1 MSRPSLE
8 VADIIRRHGEDFL
21 AIYGESISADQKRLL
36 DTLVACRTAAL
47 GGHVDQCDQ
56 CDHVVV
62 SYNSCRNRH
71 CPKCQGGAIAEWL
84 EARRADL
91 LPTDYYHVVFTL
103 LAELADLALQNKK
116 VMYDILFRAASQ
128 TLLQIAADPK
138 HLGVQLGFLAVL
150 HTWGQTLHHHP
161 HLHCVVP
168 GGGLTA
174 DRSSWVA
181 CRDGFLLPVR
191 VLSSLFRG
199 KFLALLQRAFA
210 AGELHFHGSLASL
223 ANPANFDALLARVRS
238 KNWVVYAK
246 PPFGGPEQVL
256 KYLARYTHRV
266 AISNSR
272 LVGLQDG
279 QVSFRWKDYANHDRH
294 REMTLSAVEF
304 IRRFLLHQLPSGFV
318 RIRYY
323 GFLANSTRA
332 NSLATIRSL
341 LEAGVPSP
349 DSLVEPAETG
359 SSLQRDAQAHLCPAC
374 GEGRMHLL
382 CRLRPFETFTPLP
395 PLRPSAPDT

>member
-21 AIYGESISADQKRLL
+21 AVYGESISADQKRLL
-36 DTLVACRTAAL
+36 DTLAACRTAAL
-47 GGHVDQCDQ
+47 GGHVDQCDHCEQ
-56 CDHVVV
+56 VVV

-91 LPTDYYHVVFTL
+91 LPVDYYHLVFTL
-103 LAELADLALQNKK
+103 PAEPAKLALQNKK
-116 VMYDILFRAASQ
+116 VVYDILFQAASQ

-174 DRSSWVA
+174 DHSSWVA

-199 KFLALLQRAFA
+199 KFLALLQRAFE

-223 ANPANFDALLARVRS
+223 ATPANFHALLARVRA
-238 KNWVVYAK
+238 KDWVVYAK

-272 LVGLQDG
+272 LVWLRDG
-279 QVSFRWKDYANHDRH
+279 QVCFRWKDYAHHDRQ

-323 GFLANSTRA
+323 GFLANCTRKS
-332 NSLATIRSL
+332 SLAMIR
-341 LEAGVPSP
+341 GVLGRQPQTDQTSIQP
-349 DSLVEPAETG
+349 GPLPQFDPELP
-359 SSLQRDAQAHLCPAC
+359 LCPVC
-374 GEGRMHLL
+374 REGRMHQL
-382 CRLRPFETFTPLP
+382 CRLRRFETYTPP
-395 PLRPSAPDT
+395 PRPRPPAPDT